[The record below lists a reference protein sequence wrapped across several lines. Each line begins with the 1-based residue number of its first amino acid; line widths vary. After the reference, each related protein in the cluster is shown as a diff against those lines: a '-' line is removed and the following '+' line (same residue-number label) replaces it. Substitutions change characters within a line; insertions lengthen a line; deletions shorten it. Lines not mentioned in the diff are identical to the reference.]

1 MSFHDGH
8 QLILTPMHTIMEGTR
23 AINSGKQFDGDVESL
38 CVLIVQDIE
47 DFGGSKKAQVVK
59 LSIRARTGGASQ

>member
-8 QLILTPMHTIMEGTR
+8 QLIQTPIHTIVEGTQ

-47 DFGGSKKAQVVK
+47 DFGGSKKAQVIK
-59 LSIRARTGGASQ
+59 LSIGVGTGGGSQ